1 VSSFFLV
8 LLLGD
13 AQAQEQCWTD
23 PVSGTLRCIVD
34 GEIVD
39 PGRPGGPGFGDDPGR
54 RYVHTDVDPVIGD
67 CHYWSDVPGGLD
79 AWDPANDPAVIA
91 VVTTLPLCPAVPGV
105 DPEVRAWE
113 VFRSWDLD
121 PPDPT
126 VTPDGVGITGLA
138 TQVATAPIPTISEDE
153 VLPDGRLLEVRA
165 RIASLDVTWGDGTTS
180 SHDPSEAT
188 GHPDG
193 SVSHIYRLKTCTP
206 EYRAEHPSGSLCHP
220 SASSYTITVEN
231 VWVGE
236 YRVGGAWTPLGTL
249 SRSSEVPYRVDEV
262 RGIPAP

>member
-1 VSSFFLV
+1 M
-8 LLLGD
+8 
-13 AQAQEQCWTD
+13 
-23 PVSGTLRCIVD
+23 
-34 GEIVD
+34 D
-39 PGRPGGPGFGDDPGR
+39 PGRPGGPVIGDDPGR
-54 RYVHTDVDPVIGD
+54 RYVYTDVDPVIGD

-91 VVTTLPLCPAVPGV
+91 AVTSLPECPAVPGV

-113 VFRSWDLD
+113 IFRSWDLD
-121 PPDPT
+121 PPEPT
-126 VTPDGVGITGLA
+126 VTPDAIGITGLA
-138 TQVATAPIPTISEDE
+138 TQVSAGPAPTISEDE

-165 RIASLDVTWGDGTTS
+165 RIISLDVAWGDGTVS

-193 SVSHIYRLKTCTP
+193 SVTHIYHLKTCTP

-220 SASSYTITVEN
+220 SASSYTITIEN

-236 YRVGGAWTPLGTL
+236 YRVGGVWIPLGTL
-249 SRSSEVPYRVDEV
+249 SRSAELPYQVEEV